1 MKHVDA
7 SEILERLK
15 AQADPTAVTGMARF
29 GINSKNTYGVSMP
42 SLRRMARES
51 GKSHSLALELWRTGI
66 HEARI
71 MAALID
77 VPEKVTGTQMDR
89 WANDFDSWDVCD
101 QCCSNLFAKT
111 EVAYEKACEWSSAG
125 KEFVRRA
132 GFALMAAL
140 AVHDKQASNFQF
152 LKFLKLIE
160 KEAADERNFVK
171 KAVNWALRQ
180 IGKRNLAL
188 NKAALRTAKAIRKM
202 DSKSA
207 RWIGSDALRELNNA
221 IIQKR
226 LRS

>member
-111 EVAYEKACEWSSAG
+111 EVAYEKACEWSSAR